1 MKVAVWNGISESDSV
16 AGYVAALGMMI
27 ALEKNCNIILSSNYI
42 SNRMAHDC
50 FSRRMLED
58 GIAHIPYCYL
68 YGSPEYYSALWR
80 MKRKRQDNILE
91 IPMKGITIIFPPD
104 MDEKSM
110 FYYKSS
116 SKNFYFLDMA
126 KGSIA
131 ESKNVLDEA
140 ELVIVFLSQD
150 KTEIRN
156 FFERFSSLLSK
167 AFFVIVD
174 YQRDSLYTSRKI
186 SAEYGI
192 KLDNI
197 GIIYHNREFEKA
209 CEEGNLGQFIFQNL
223 HRTMEEQNN
232 RFIASLKKLARKI
245 QMWGLSND
253 VEE

>member
-1 MKVAVWNGISESDSV
+1 MKVAVWNGIRESDSV
-16 AGYVAALGMMI
+16 ANYVAALGMVL
-27 ALEKNCNIILSSNYI
+27 ALEKKSNIILSSNYI
-42 SNRMAHDC
+42 SNHMIHDC

-68 YGSPEYYSALWR
+68 FGSPEYYSALWK

-104 MDEKSM
+104 MDEKCM

-116 SKNFYFLDMA
+116 QKNFYFLDMA

-131 ESKNVLDEA
+131 DSKNVLDEA

-150 KTEIRN
+150 KTEIQN
-156 FFERFSSLLSK
+156 FFERFSSLLPK
-167 AFFVIVD
+167 ALFFLVD
-174 YQRDSLYTSRKI
+174 YQRDSALTGRKI

-192 KLDNI
+192 DLNKI
-197 GIIYHNREFEKA
+197 GIISHSKAFEKA
-209 CEEGNLGQFIFQNL
+209 CEEGNLGQFLLQNL
-223 HRTMEEQNN
+223 QQPSEEQNN
-232 RFIASLKKLARKI
+232 RFITGLKKMAKKI
-245 QMWGLSND
+245 QMWGLSNY